1 VPDVKHIAQLLA
13 RFACNNHTICDEELR
28 PIGVGLYPLGALIN
42 HSCTPNCAQSFLGP
56 DIVFRCG
63 GCRVAGGGLRLSVGG
78 RTSRGRTGLIFL
90 G

>member
-42 HSCTPNCAQSFLGP
+42 HSCRPNCAQSFQGP
-56 DIVFRCG
+56 AIVFRCG
-63 GCRVAGGGLRLSVGG
+63 AGA
-78 RTSRGRTGLIFL
+78 T
-90 G
+90 